1 MEQPPSPHHVPAL
14 LPLSRKKTNG
24 RKRHIVVDT
33 TGPLPTVM
41 VTAANVTDRE
51 AAQVLLAWLPG
62 GSSC

>member
-1 MEQPPSPHHVPAL
+1 M
-14 LPLSRKKTNG
+14 
-24 RKRHIVVDT
+24 VDT
-33 TGPLPTVM
+33 TGLLPTVM